1 MGAKAPRSKR
11 ILIQPRRSAK
21 TGETYYY
28 GDFRPFADVGGKV
41 EPLRAPDARTATTDP
56 VEAARLYAERVAAY
70 EAQRTTTVT
79 STGGAD
85 TATVTAPGH
94 TSASAP
100 TAPERIRLDAMVDLH
115 LARKSLPRSGRR
127 ASTVQRDKD
136 NFLVFRRILGNPYL
150 DEITP
155 TLCDEYVLTR
165 EKEPGVRPGTT
176 IAARTIINELH
187 SLSNLMKRA
196 VAMGFVAENPVRRM
210 SEKPSV
216 PADEADFLTTEEAAR
231 LLDAAADLDDQ
242 ARRAKE
248 ASQLR
253 VAAKRTGDGRR
264 RGAARELRK
273 KARRVE
279 GPERLRHPN
288 VGRDYTELE
297 VFIAFLLYTGAR
309 LTEALGLQVS
319 EIDFAGGRVWLV
331 PNKHR
336 LLKHRRHHR
345 EVPLWPQLEILLR
358 DYLARTGITEGLLF
372 PGRKG
377 GMLVSIHKAFRRCV
391 ARAGLNGV
399 GRRVSPHTLRH
410 TFATKLLQ
418 TLVRTDSGHLAIRS
432 SFDVARRLGHRSSAL
447 VDSIYGHLV
456 PNPQYSETV
465 SYEESRRYPAARV
478 ATSQDPPAEMAAD

>member
-28 GDFRPFADVGGKV
+28 GDFRPYADVGGKV

-56 VEAARLYAERVAAY
+56 VEAARLYAERVTTY
-70 EAQRTTTVT
+70 ETLRTTAA
-79 STGGAD
+79 SPAAGLA
-85 TATVTAPGH
+85 TAVAPSN
-94 TSASAP
+94 TPAP
-100 TAPERIRLDAMVDLH
+100 TPERIRLAAMVDLP
-115 LARKSLPRSGRR
+115 LARKALPRSGRR
-127 ASTVQRDKD
+127 ASTVERDKD
-136 NFLVFRRILGNPYL
+136 NFLVIRRILGDPYV

-155 TLCDEYVLTR
+155 TVCDDYVLAR

-210 SEKPSV
+210 SEKPAV
-216 PADEADFLTTEEAAR
+216 PADEADYLTTEEAAR
-231 LLDAAADLDDQ
+231 LLDAAAELDDQ

-248 ASQLR
+248 ASRLR
-253 VAAKRTGDGRR
+253 VVAKRTGDARR
-264 RGAARELRK
+264 RGPARELRK
-273 KARRVE
+273 KARRIE
-279 GPERLRHPN
+279 GPQRLRHPN
-288 VGRDYTELE
+288 VGRDYTDLE

-319 EIDFAGGRVWLV
+319 EIDFAGGRVCLV
-331 PNKHR
+331 PNKYR

-345 EVPLWPQLEILLR
+345 EVPLWPPLEMLLR
-358 DYLARTGITEGLLF
+358 DYFARTGITEGLVF

-377 GMLVSIHKAFRRCV
+377 GMLVGIHKAFRRCV
-391 ARAGLNGV
+391 AKAGLDGA

-410 TFATKLLQ
+410 TFATMGYLLRA
-418 TLVRTDSGHLAIRS
+418 TCPRAPSSVYWRAESIGSACLAARASAANGGKCIDKTRLLAILIAIPSWRS
-432 SFDVARRLGHRSSAL
+432 ILARK
-447 VDSIYGHLV
+447 
-456 PNPQYSETV
+456 PQLF
-465 SYEESRRYPAARV
+465 SY
-478 ATSQDPPAEMAAD
+478 